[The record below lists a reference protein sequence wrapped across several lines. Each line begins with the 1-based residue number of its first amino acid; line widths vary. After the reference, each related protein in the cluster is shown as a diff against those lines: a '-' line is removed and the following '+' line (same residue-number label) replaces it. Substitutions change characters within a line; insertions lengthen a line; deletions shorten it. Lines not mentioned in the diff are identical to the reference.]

1 MNRIIEQFMHAFVHH
16 HPLPW
21 GKFLPWV
28 EWSYNTSRNTS
39 TGTSPFEVTYG
50 NKPSTILQYITSS
63 SSVEAVDTLLTTWEA
78 VFDSLRHKL
87 LKVKAQM
94 KHFANNKHPEVHYAK
109 GDWAMVKLHPLRQ
122 SSLTGPNKTKLAKR
136 FYGPFKVLECISTV
150 AYVTS

>member
-1 MNRIIEQFMHAFVHH
+1 MHAFVHH

-87 LKVKAQM
+87 LKAQAQM
-94 KHFANNKHPEVHYAK
+94 KHFANNNHPKVHYAK
-109 GDWAMVKLHPLRQ
+109 GDWALVKLRPQRQ

-136 FYGPFKVLECISTV
+136 FYGPFKVLECIGTV
-150 AYVTS
+150 AYKLLLP